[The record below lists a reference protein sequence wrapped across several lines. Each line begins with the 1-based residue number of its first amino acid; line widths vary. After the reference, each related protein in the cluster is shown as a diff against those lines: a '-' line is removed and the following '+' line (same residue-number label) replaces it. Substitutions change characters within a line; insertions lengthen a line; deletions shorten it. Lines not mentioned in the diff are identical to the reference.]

1 MVKHIVCHKYTDKNE
16 AQKIAQM
23 LMGLVGKVPS
33 LRSMQAGADF
43 IGSHRSYHLGLVAEF
58 DDKAGLEEYQTHPEH
73 VKVKGYIH
81 TVLTDSVSVDF
92 EI

>member
-1 MVKHIVCHKYTDKNE
+1 MVKHIVCHKYTDKAE
-16 AQKIAQM
+16 AEKIAQM

-58 DDKAGLEEYQTHPEH
+58 DDKIGLEEYQHHPEH